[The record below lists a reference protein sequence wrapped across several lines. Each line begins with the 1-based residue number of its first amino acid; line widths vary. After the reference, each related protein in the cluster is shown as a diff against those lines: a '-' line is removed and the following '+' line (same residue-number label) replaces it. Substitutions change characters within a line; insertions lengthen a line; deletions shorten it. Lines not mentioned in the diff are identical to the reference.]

1 MRQISPEKV
10 KAACEK
16 LLKSNWKISDIQIN
30 EDLISH
36 IFSEAQQKY
45 EEFLNDFMEKIKD
58 KSFTELSAT
67 QKGNV
72 RKIIERERQAT
83 KIAEKD
89 RDIAEQKAKYAAEQ
103 ADRTQQLFEAEK
115 RRSSFLE
122 ELNSP
127 KVNFD
132 ALVYS
137 CNANNFLQG
146 RKEILMQH

>member
-1 MRQISPEKV
+1 
-10 KAACEK
+10 
-16 LLKSNWKISDIQIN
+16 
-30 EDLISH
+30 
-36 IFSEAQQKY
+36 
-45 EEFLNDFMEKIKD
+45 MEKIKD

-132 ALVYS
+132 ALVTHVIKQFS
-137 CNANNFLQG
+137 QG
-146 RKEILMQH
+146 MKRNIDAT

>member
-72 RKIIERERQAT
+72 RK
-83 KIAEKD
+83 
-89 RDIAEQKAKYAAEQ
+89 
-103 ADRTQQLFEAEK
+103 
-115 RRSSFLE
+115 
-122 ELNSP
+122 
-127 KVNFD
+127 
-132 ALVYS
+132 
-137 CNANNFLQG
+137 
-146 RKEILMQH
+146 